1 MRKGKRIMKLWE
13 MFMGTTYELLDVLKD
28 TEESKVILAYDK
40 RGKQTCVL
48 KQCAPR
54 SRALYEMLKELNNP
68 HIPAI
73 YRLIEQDG
81 NLLVVEEYIEG
92 RTLAELIQSTSMQCI
107 DETLAIDILRQ
118 LCECLA
124 PLHEKG
130 IIHRDIKPS
139 NLILTKDGTVKLIDF
154 GIARTEKQ
162 DTDTDTEFLGTRG
175 YAPPEQYGFGQ
186 TDARSDIYALGV
198 TMQRALGKEY
208 DGYLK
213 DILLRCTA
221 LDPKNRYPSVELLK
235 NDLKPQKKARSWGKA
250 AVLGCAIIACAWL
263 GGYGFTSHMQT
274 NETPTNTANEDT
286 SKIAAQ
292 ATENHTTAI
301 SSPTQNAPNVEEQ
314 PNPAP
319 QNEPPA
325 VSPAATNPIP
335 PDNRKEAAS
344 LQNYSLVMTAPQ
356 FVYDTRWKDKVQCAL
371 FLNDEPAEGFSLPY
385 PSWETWR
392 QENGEIYF
400 PPTWG
405 LRLRMENHSAKT
417 VSHPRIR
424 IESFIGEEWMD
435 APPLIAGQSID
446 IPVPLNH
453 WPLQDMRSFTL
464 AIFLADNPNPSEP
477 QAAVSMGFG
486 LRQ

>member
-1 MRKGKRIMKLWE
+1 MKLWE
-13 MFMGTTYELLDVLKD
+13 TYMGTTYELLDVLKD

-81 NLLVVEEYIEG
+81 VLLVVEEYIEG
-92 RTLAELIQSTSMQCI
+92 RTLAELIHSTPTQCI
-107 DETLAIDILRQ
+107 DETLAIDILHQ

-124 PLHEKG
+124 PLHQKG

-139 NLILTKDGTVKLIDF
+139 NLILTKDGIVKLIDF
-154 GIARTEKQ
+154 GIARTGKLE
-162 DTDTDTEFLGTRG
+162 TDTDTEFLGTRG

-208 DGYLK
+208 NGYLK

-221 LDPKNRYPSVELLK
+221 LDPANRYPSVEMLK
-235 NDLKPQKKARSWGKA
+235 NDLKPQNKARSWGKA
-250 AVLGCAIIACAWL
+250 GVFACAIILFVGLIW
-263 GGYGFTSHMQT
+263 YGFTNHTQT
-274 NETPTNTANEDT
+274 KETATNTASEDT
-286 SKIAAQ
+286 SKIAVQ

-301 SSPTQNAPNVEEQ
+301 SSPTQNAPNVEEH
-314 PNPAP
+314 PSPAP
-319 QNEPPA
+319 QNEPPT
-325 VSPAATNPIP
+325 VSPATTNPIP
-335 PDNRKEAAS
+335 SDNRKQEVAS
-344 LQNYSLVMTAPQ
+344 LQTYSLVMTAPQ

-371 FLNDEPAEGFSLPY
+371 FLNDEPAKGFSLPY
-385 PSWETWR
+385 SSWETWQ

-400 PPTWG
+400 PPAWE
-405 LRLRMENHSAKT
+405 LRLRIENHSAKT

-424 IESFIGEEWMD
+424 IESFTGEEWMD
-435 APPLIAGQSID
+435 APPLPAGQSID
-446 IPVPLNH
+446 MPVPLNH

-464 AIFLADNPNPSEP
+464 AIFLADKLNPGEP
-477 QAAVSMGFG
+477 QAGVTMGFG

>member
-1 MRKGKRIMKLWE
+1 MKLWE
-13 MFMGTTYELLDVLKD
+13 TFMGTTYELLDVLKD

-54 SRALYEMLKELNNP
+54 SRALYETLKELNNP
-68 HIPAI
+68 HIPSI

-92 RTLAELIQSTSMQCI
+92 RTLAELIQSTPMQCI
-107 DETLAIDILRQ
+107 DETLAIDILGQ

-139 NLILTKDGTVKLIDF
+139 NLIRTKDGIVKLIDF

-221 LDPKNRYPSVELLK
+221 LDPANRYPSVELLK
-235 NDLKPQKKARSWGKA
+235 NGLTPRKKAYSWGKV

-263 GGYGFTSHMQT
+263 GWYGLANHTQIK
-274 NETPTNTANEDT
+274 EKEINTESENT

-314 PNPAP
+314 PSPAP
-319 QNEPPA
+319 QNEPPV
-325 VSPAATNPIP
+325 VSSAATNPIP
-335 PDNRKEAAS
+335 PDNRKQEPAS
-344 LQNYSLVMTAPQ
+344 LRTYSLVMTAPQ
-356 FVYDTRWKDKVQCAL
+356 FVFDPRWKGKVHCTL
-371 FLNDEPAEGFSLPY
+371 FLHDESAEGFSLPY
-385 PSWETWR
+385 SLWETWR
-392 QENGEIYF
+392 QDNGEIYF
-400 PPTWG
+400 PPEWA
-405 LRLRMENHSAKT
+405 LRLRIENRSAET

-424 IESFIGEEWMD
+424 IESFTGEEWMD
-435 APPLIAGQSID
+435 APPLPAGQSID

-453 WPLQDMRSFTL
+453 WALQDMRSFTL

-477 QAAVSMGFG
+477 QAGVTMGFG